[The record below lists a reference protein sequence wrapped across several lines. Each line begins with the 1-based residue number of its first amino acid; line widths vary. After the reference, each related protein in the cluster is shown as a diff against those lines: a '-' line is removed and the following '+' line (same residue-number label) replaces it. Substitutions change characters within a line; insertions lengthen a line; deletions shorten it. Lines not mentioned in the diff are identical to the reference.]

1 MPSAVTD
8 TGVGSPI
15 WTRIVAA
22 QRFTGVATGIQ
33 QRCLSIANLWNALR

>member
-15 WTRIVAA
+15 WTRIVTA
-22 QRFTGVATGIQ
+22 QRLAGIAIGIQ
-33 QRCLSIANLWNALR
+33 QRYLSLCNVGRA